1 MLTALLDAL
10 LDALRFTRAFFFLCG
25 GRKFLMEA
33 KRIDEAS
40 ERTPEPAKVRVLLLY
55 AMLCC
60 FTRGFTVLLIYCFT
74 RRYTALRDACT

>member
-1 MLTALLDAL
+1 
-10 LDALRFTRAFFFLCG
+10 
-25 GRKFLMEA
+25 MEA